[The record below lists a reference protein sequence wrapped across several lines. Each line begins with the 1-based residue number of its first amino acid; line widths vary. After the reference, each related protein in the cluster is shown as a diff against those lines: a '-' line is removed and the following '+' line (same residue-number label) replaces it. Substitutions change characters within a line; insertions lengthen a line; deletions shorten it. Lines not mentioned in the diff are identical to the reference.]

1 MAWPFLHKGAKGGT
15 PRENL
20 FAEVA
25 PRVILVDV
33 LSKMQRSSGKRP
45 KPTPSN
51 YQLRQRRTTIE
62 LVILFTI
69 LALAVGAAIYFY
81 ERHSLIP

>member
-1 MAWPFLHKGAKGGT
+1 
-15 PRENL
+15 
-20 FAEVA
+20 
-25 PRVILVDV
+25 
-33 LSKMQRSSGKRP
+33 MQRSSDKRP
-45 KPTPSN
+45 KPAPSN